1 VLCLYL
7 NSVPL
12 LASLLFV
19 VRIGVNRNLNVSGQ
33 HKVFAS
39 FPWIF
44 FFCVVNIKY
53 FLNRSA
59 EKSCNHFGSQ
69 GLAEEYLIPIVEAT
83 KPHHNLVCTFPTS
96 PSVERL

>member
-1 VLCLYL
+1 MFLDSIKYL
-7 NSVPL
+7 LPFL
-12 LASLLFV
+12 GF
-19 VRIGVNRNLNVSGQ
+19 
-33 HKVFAS
+33 
-39 FPWIF
+39 F